1 MKEAMSKKRR
11 RKPIVAL
18 VGRPNVGKSTL
29 FNRLI
34 GQKWAIVEDKPG
46 TTRDRIY
53 GNVVWGDKEFT
64 LVDTGGLEII
74 PRTRDGQVKRRPL
87 AEDSRDFILEM
98 QEQVK
103 VALEEADVIVL
114 VTDVTDGITPAD
126 RQVAELL
133 RQEKKPVLLVVN
145 KVDNPERAIDAL
157 AFYEL
162 GLGDPIPVSA
172 LHGKG
177 TGDLLDAIVHAL
189 PYVPEEGEEE
199 EDVIRV
205 AIVGRPNVGKST
217 LLNRLARSERAIVSD
232 IAGTTRDVV
241 DTEVRWEGRTFV
253 FLDTAGIRRR
263 GSIQRGVEYYS
274 VLRALRA
281 IERSDVVL
289 LVLDATEGVTAQ
301 DAHIAGYALDAYR
314 SIIIVVNKWDL
325 VEKDTYTMVEYTRR
339 IRHELNFIDFAPILF
354 ISAKTGQRVSRILPL
369 VEHVYEERFVRLP
382 TSKLNRVVQE
392 ALVEHPPPM
401 KGTRQLRLYYVTQ
414 PAVDP
419 PTFVFFVNDAELV
432 HFSYQRYLENKIR
445 EQHPYDGTPLK
456 LIFRSHEGKRRK
468 KG

>member
-1 MKEAMSKKRR
+1 MGKKRR

-53 GNVVWGDKEFT
+53 GDVVWGDREFT

-74 PRTRDGQVKRRPL
+74 PHTRDGRPKARPL
-87 AEDSRDFILEM
+87 AEDSRDFIHEM
-98 QEQVK
+98 QEQVNT
-103 VALEEADVIVL
+103 ALREADVIVL
-114 VTDVTDGITPAD
+114 VTDVTDGVTPVD
-126 RQVAELL
+126 RQVADLL
-133 RQEKKPVLLVVN
+133 RQEKKPVILAVN
-145 KVDNPERAIDAL
+145 KVDNPQREVEAL

-177 TGDLLDAIVHAL
+177 TGDLLDAILQAL
-189 PYVPEEGEEE
+189 PHAPEEEEEE

-217 LLNRLARSERAIVSD
+217 LLNRLAREERAIVSD
-232 IAGTTRDVV
+232 VAGTTRDVV
-241 DTEVRWEGRTFV
+241 DTRVRWEGKTFL
-253 FLDTAGIRRR
+253 FLDTAGIRRK

-274 VLRALRA
+274 VLRAMRA

-301 DAHIAGYALDAYR
+301 DAHIAGYALEAYR

-339 IRHELNFIDFAPILF
+339 IRHELNFIDFAPIVF
-354 ISAKTGQRVSRILPL
+354 ISAKTGQRVSRLFPL
-369 VEHVYEERFVRLP
+369 IEHVYEERFVRLP
-382 TSKLNRVVQE
+382 TSMLNRIIQE
-392 ALVEHPPPM
+392 ALAEHPPPV
-401 KGTRQLRLYYVTQ
+401 KGTRALRLYYVTQ

-445 EQHPYDGTPLK
+445 EIHPYDGTPLK
-456 LIFRSHEGKRRK
+456 LIFRSHEGKR
-468 KG
+468 KGK

>member
-1 MKEAMSKKRR
+1 MAGTRK

-34 GQKWAIVEDKPG
+34 GQKRAIVEDKPG

-53 GNVVWGDKEFT
+53 GETTWNDREFIV
-64 LVDTGGLEII
+64 VDTGGLEVI
-74 PRTRDGQVKRRPL
+74 PRTRDGRFKARPL
-87 AEDSRDFILEM
+87 AEDSRDFIQEM
-98 QEQVK
+98 QRQ
-103 VALEEADVIVL
+103 ASAAIQEADVIVL
-114 VTDVTDGITPAD
+114 LTDVVDGVTPAD

-133 RQEKKPVLLVVN
+133 RAQKKPVILAVN
-145 KVDNPERAIDAL
+145 KVDNKRRETDAL

-162 GLGDPIPVSA
+162 GLGTPIPISA
-172 LHGKG
+172 LHGTG
-177 TGDLLDAIVHAL
+177 TGDLLDAIVNAL
-189 PYVPEEGEEE
+189 PPVSDVEEE
-199 EDVIRV
+199 EEEGIHV

-217 LLNRLARSERAIVSD
+217 LLNALARSERAIVSPV
-232 IAGTTRDVV
+232 AGTTRDVV
-241 DTEVRWEGRTFV
+241 DTEVEWEEKRFI

-263 GSIQRGVEYYS
+263 GRIERGVEYYS
-274 VLRALRA
+274 VLRAMRA

-289 LVLDATEGVTAQ
+289 LLIDATEGVTAQ
-301 DAHIAGYALDAYR
+301 DTHIAGYALDRFR

-325 VEKDTYTMVEYTRR
+325 VEKDAHTMVEYTRR
-339 IRHELNFIDFAPILF
+339 IRHELNFIDFAPIVF
-354 ISAKTGQRVSRILPL
+354 ISAKTGQRVSRIFPL
-369 VEHVYEERFVRLP
+369 VEHVYNERFVRLP
-382 TSKLNRVVQE
+382 TSKLNRVVQA
-392 ALVEHPPPM
+392 ALMAHTPPM

-445 EQHPYDGTPLK
+445 EQHPYDGTPLR
-456 LIFRSHEGKRRK
+456 LIFKSHEGRK
-468 KG
+468 KKK